1 MTDGERIAA
10 SLRAAVEEGLAF
22 FRGVSEDWTAR
33 RPSSDAWCAREVIG
47 HLIDSACNN
56 HRRFIINQDAD
67 RLIVDPYEQAAWVAR
82 QRYAE
87 TPASELVA
95 TWAAY
100 NRQLVRV
107 IEAMPDV
114 VLNRG
119 RGPAPAIAS
128 PTSRCPEERPS
139 PCGTWSRTTSA
150 TSATISRRSVPSS
163 RRALRGPAGLTA
175 PAARLIDPDRTAT
188 AR

>member
-1 MTDGERIAA
+1 VR
-10 SLRAAVEEGLAF
+10 
-22 FRGVSEDWTAR
+22 W
-33 RPSSDAWCAREVIG
+33 PSPDAWCAREVIG

-67 RLIVDPYEQAAWVAR
+67 RLIVEPSEQAAWVAR

-114 VLNRG
+114 VLSRG
-119 RGPAPAIAS
+119 RGPAAGHRFSYIK
-128 PTSRCPEERPS
+128 
-139 PCGTWSRTTSA
+139 
-150 TSATISRRSVPSS
+150 VP
-163 RRALRGPAGLTA
+163 RRASVTLRDLVGDYVGHIRHHFT
-175 PAARLIDPDRTAT
+175 
-188 AR
+188 

>member
-33 RPSSDAWCAREVIG
+33 RPSPDAWCAREVIG

-67 RLIVDPYEQAAWVAR
+67 RLIVDPYEQTAWVAR

-114 VLNRG
+114 VLNRS
-119 RGPAPAIAS
+119 RGPAAGHRFSYI
-128 PTSRCPEERPS
+128 E
-139 PCGTWSRTTSA
+139 
-150 TSATISRRSVPSS
+150 VP
-163 RRALRGPAGLTA
+163 RRASVTLRDLVEDYVGHIRHHFTQVHALVSQGLAGSGGG
-175 PAARLIDPDRTAT
+175 
-188 AR
+188 

>member
-10 SLRAAVEEGLAF
+10 SLRAAVDEGLAL
-22 FRGVSEDWTAR
+22 FRGISEDRAAR
-33 RPSSDAWCAREVIG
+33 RPSPDAWCAREVIG

-67 RLIVDPYEQAAWVAR
+67 RLIADPYEQEAWVAR

-100 NRQLVRV
+100 NRQLARV

-119 RGPAPAIAS
+119 RGPAAGHRFSYIEVP
-128 PTSRCPEERPS
+128 PTE
-139 PCGTWSRTTSA
+139 
-150 TSATISRRSVPSS
+150 SVTL
-163 RRALRGPAGLTA
+163 RDLVEDYAGHIRHHFTQIRALVSPGPRGVRQG
-175 PAARLIDPDRTAT
+175 
-188 AR
+188 